1 MFARAARAV
10 AALGLI
16 LLGTVLYAEDEP
28 AASADTADADTAA
41 ASQNL
46 SIDEAESALVHVL
59 HWDDAVTPVT
69 SRFFAERLEEAAE
82 AGADAVLIELDTPGG
97 LLDATRDIVTDFL
110 DAEIPIIVWVGPA
123 GARAAS
129 AGTFIT
135 MAAHVA
141 AMSPGSNIGAA
152 SPVTMTGGGQDSTMS
167 SKMMNDTAAF
177 ARTVAE
183 RRGRNAEWAEQ
194 AVRDAAS
201 ITETEAVELNVV
213 DFVAKTREDVLEQ
226 ASGRMIELADRDH
239 VLRLDN
245 AEIVEKDLG
254 FRYRLLSLLANP
266 NVATILLMLGIYGI
280 FFELSNPGSVL
291 PGVVGVIFLILA
303 FFSMQTLP
311 MNLAG
316 ILLVVTGLILFI
328 LETQITSFGML
339 TLAGIVAT
347 VLGVIMLFDSP
358 IPALRVSLPLVLP
371 LVILSSLLFAVA
383 IGLSVK
389 TLRSKPSTGREG
401 MLGLQGEVRTALAP
415 EGQVE
420 VHGEIWKAVGEG
432 EEIGEGETVEVVR
445 IDGLRLF
452 VRKV

>member
-1 MFARAARAV
+1 MLERVRDAFVVTLLTLGPAFA
-10 AALGLI
+10 
-16 LLGTVLYAEDEP
+16 DEVP
-28 AASADTADADTAA
+28 
-41 ASQNL
+41 
-46 SIDEAESALVHVL
+46 EPEPESPPVVHVV
-59 HWDDAVTPVT
+59 HWDDAITPVT
-69 SRFFAERLEEAAE
+69 SRFFRERLEEATE
-82 AGADAVLIELDTPGG
+82 EGADALLIELDTPGG
-97 LLDATRDIVTDFL
+97 LIDATRDIVTDFL
-110 DAEIPIIVWVGPA
+110 DAEIPILVWVGPA

-152 SPVTMTGGGQDSTMS
+152 SPVTMTGGGQDSTMT

-177 ARTVAE
+177 ARTIAE

-201 ITETEAVELNVV
+201 VTETEAVELNVV
-213 DFVAKTREDVLEQ
+213 DFVATNREDVLAQ

-239 VLRLDN
+239 VLRLEDP
-245 AEIVEKDLG
+245 EIVEKELG

-316 ILLVVTGLILFI
+316 VLLIVTGLVLFI
-328 LETQITSFGML
+328 LETQITSFGLL

-358 IPALRVSLPLVLP
+358 IPALRVSLPLVRP

-383 IGLSVK
+383 IGLSVR

-401 MLGLQGEVRTALAP
+401 MLGLRGQVRTALAP
-415 EGQVE
+415 EGQIE
-420 VHGEIWKAVGEG
+420 VHGEIWRAVAEAG
-432 EEIGEGETVEVVR
+432 EIGAGETVEVVR
-445 IDGLRLF
+445 IDGLRLL
-452 VRKV
+452 VRKIRSEASLEGRVSTD

>member
-1 MFARAARAV
+1 MSARARRLL

-16 LLGTVLYAEDEP
+16 LAGVALRAVAEP
-28 AASADTADADTAA
+28 AAPDSGGEDLGVGEGA
-41 ASQNL
+41 
-46 SIDEAESALVHVL
+46 SALVHVL
-59 HWDDAVTPVT
+59 HWDDAITPVT
-69 SRFFAERLEEAAE
+69 SRFFRERLEEATA
-82 AGADAVLIELDTPGG
+82 AGADAVLVELDTPGG
-97 LLDATRDIVTDFL
+97 LIDATRDIVTDFL
-110 DAEIPIIVWVGPA
+110 DSETPVLVWVGPA

-141 AMSPGSNIGAA
+141 AMAPGTNIGAA
-152 SPVTMTGGGQDSTMS
+152 SPVTMGGGGPDSTMS
-167 SKMMNDTAAF
+167 HKMMNDTAAF

-194 AVRDAAS
+194 AVREAAS

-213 DFVAKTREDVLEQ
+213 DFVAASREDVLEQ

-239 VLRLDN
+239 VLRLDG

-311 MNLAG
+311 MNFAG
-316 ILLVVTGLILFI
+316 ILLVATGLVLFI
-328 LETQITSFGML
+328 LETHITSFGLL
-339 TLAGIVAT
+339 TLAGLVAT
-347 VLGVIMLFDSP
+347 VLGTIMLFDSP

-371 LVILSSLLFAVA
+371 LVILSSVLFAVA
-383 IGLSVK
+383 VGLSVR

-401 MLGLQGEVRTALAP
+401 MLGLRGRVRTALAP

-420 VHGEIWKAVGEG
+420 VHGELWTAVAQDGEIAEG
-432 EEIGEGETVEVVR
+432 ESVEVVR
-445 IDGLRLF
+445 VDGLRLL
-452 VRKV
+452 VRKA